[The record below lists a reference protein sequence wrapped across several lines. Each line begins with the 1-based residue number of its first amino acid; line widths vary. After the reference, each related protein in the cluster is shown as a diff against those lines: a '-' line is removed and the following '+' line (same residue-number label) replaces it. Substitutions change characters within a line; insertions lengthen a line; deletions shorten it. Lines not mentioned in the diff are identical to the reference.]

1 MGRLVWSVLLLG
13 VGVLGQIPPP
23 NRGLWYVSLA
33 ATEWGV
39 WLLIPVLL
47 IWFPGWDRTTVGKW
61 GAALAL
67 VAAVLFL
74 TPLWK
79 ARSYAKLIEAETPRL
94 VNGAAPAQN
103 AQAPARSA
111 PFVPLDLI
119 RGVGIPSIDWN
130 SQPYKKV
137 GERELELDLYYPPA
151 GAPRIGAYPAPPLII
166 VLHGELMGGP
176 WESGSRQEMIAFNR
190 YLAAHG
196 YVVASVDYRLAAEA
210 PYPAAFEDV
219 QEAIRSL
226 QTRAT
231 STTYDPARIVLIGRG
246 GGAHLALLT
255 SYMSRDRSIRGVVAL
270 YPPTDLLA
278 WYQSPGKTAV
288 APAQFWLQ
296 QFMGAAPAGRGAG
309 MYDAASPIRY
319 VGAAPP
325 TLLIHGARD
334 PIVPVSQSERLAQS
348 LREAQR
354 DVFSFQLPWAT
365 HSCDTNVHGPCGQ
378 ASTYLIER
386 FLARVLR

>member
-1 MGRLVWSVLLLG
+1 MGRLFWSVLLVG
-13 VGVLGQIPPP
+13 AGVLSQISPP

-33 ATEWGV
+33 VTEWGL

-47 IWFPGWDRTTVGKW
+47 IWFPGWDRTTAGKW

-67 VAAVLFL
+67 VAATLFL
-74 TPLWK
+74 APLWK
-79 ARSYAKLIEAETPRL
+79 ARTYAKLIEAETPRL
-94 VNGAAPAQN
+94 LNGAVPAHS
-103 AQAPARSA
+103 AEAPARTA

-119 RGVGIPSIDWN
+119 RGLAIPSITWQ
-130 SQPYKKV
+130 SQSYKKI
-137 GERELELDLYYPPA
+137 GDRNLELDLYYPPA
-151 GAPRIGAYPAPPLII
+151 GAPRIGVYPTPPLIV

-176 WESGSRQEMIAFNR
+176 WESGSRREMIAFNR

-196 YVVASVDYRLAAEA
+196 YAVASIDYRLAAEA
-210 PYPAAFEDV
+210 PHPAAFQDV

-226 QTRAT
+226 QTHT
-231 STTYDPARIVLIGRG
+231 SGTAYDPARIVLLGRG
-246 GGAHLALLT
+246 GGAHLALLAA
-255 SYMSRDRSIRGVVAL
+255 YMSHDRSIRGVVAL
-270 YPPTDLLA
+270 YPPTDLFA
-278 WYQSPGKTAV
+278 WYQTQGNMAV
-288 APAQFWLQ
+288 APAQYWLQ
-296 QFMGAAPAGRGAG
+296 QFMGVAPTGRGVG
-309 MYDAASPIRY
+309 LYDAASPTRY
-319 VGAAPP
+319 AGDAPP

-334 PIVPVSQSERLAQS
+334 PIVPVSQSERLTQS
-348 LREAQR
+348 LYEAQR